1 MTRHRAFAM
10 NKKRFGWTVLAI
22 AALGFAGVAQAAAV
36 KIGFLVKQPEEPWFQ
51 LEWKFA
57 DQAAKELGFEVIN
70 IGATDGEKV
79 LNAIDNLAASGAHGF
94 VICTPD
100 VKLGPAIVA
109 RAKANDLKVIAV
121 DDRFVGA
128 DGKDMEQI
136 HYLGISAR
144 KIGNEV
150 GKTLMDQIRARGWD
164 VKDVGFMVMTFDEL
178 PTIQDRTEG
187 AIEKA
192 VELGFPGDRVYKAPI
207 QQRMEIPTALDAA
220 NTLLTRHPDVKK
232 WIVAG
237 GNDSCVLG
245 AIRALEGRGVK
256 VEDAIGVGINGTD
269 CLPELEK
276 ASPTSFYGSF
286 LLSAREHGYL
296 TAKMLYEW
304 ITDGKEPPLDTRT
317 AGKLITRDT
326 FRQILKDEGI
336 TE

>member
-1 MTRHRAFAM
+1 MTRSKIILLLF
-10 NKKRFGWTVLAI
+10 
-22 AALGFAGVAQAAAV
+22 AALFCLAATVQAADI

-57 DQAAKELGFEVIN
+57 DMAAADKGFEVIK
-70 IGATDGEKV
+70 IGAIDGEKV
-79 LNAIDNLAASGAHGF
+79 LTAIDNISASGAKGF

-100 VKLGPAIVA
+100 VKLGPAIM
-109 RAKANDLKVIAV
+109 AKAAANSLKVIAV

-128 DGKDMEQI
+128 DGRDMESV

-144 KIGNEV
+144 KIGNAV
-150 GKTLMDQIRARGWD
+150 GETLMQQIRAKGWD
-164 VKDVGFMVMTFDEL
+164 LKDVGFMVMTFDEL

-192 VELGFPGDRVYKAPI
+192 VEMGFPAAQVYKAPI
-207 QQRMEIPTALDAA
+207 QSRMEIPTAMDAA
-220 NTLLTRHPDVKK
+220 NTLLTRYPNISK

-245 AIRALEGRGVK
+245 AVRALEGRGVK
-256 VEDAIGVGINGTD
+256 VADAVAVGINGTD

-276 ASPTSFYGSF
+276 ANPTSFYGSF

-296 TAKMLYEW
+296 TAQMMYEW
-304 ITDGKEPPLDTRT
+304 LKDGKEPPLDTRT
-317 AGKLITRDT
+317 IGKLITRDT
-326 FRQILKDEGI
+326 FRRILKDEGI

>member
-1 MTRHRAFAM
+1 MDCRKTLLIPF
-10 NKKRFGWTVLAI
+10 LAL
-22 AALGFAGVAQAAAV
+22 AVTLGGLADAGQI

-57 DQAAKELGFEVIN
+57 DQAATEFGFEVMK

-79 LNAIDNLAASGAHGF
+79 LTAIDNLAASGAQGF

-100 VKLGPAIVA
+100 VLLGPAIMA
-109 RAKANDLKVIAV
+109 KSRANNLKVIAV
-121 DDRFVGA
+121 DDRFVGP
-128 DGKDMEQI
+128 DGKDMESV

-150 GKTLMDQIRARGWD
+150 GKTLMEQVKARGWN
-164 VKDVGFMVMTFDEL
+164 VAEVGFMVMTFDEL

-187 AIEKA
+187 AIEAA
-192 VELGFPGDRVYKAPI
+192 VATGFPADQVYKAPI

-220 NTLLTRHPDVKK
+220 NTLLTRHPTVKK

-269 CLPELEK
+269 CIPELEK
-276 ASPTSFYGSF
+276 ANPTSFYGSF

-296 TAKMLYEW
+296 TAKMMYEW
-304 ITDGKEPPLDTRT
+304 IKDGKEPPLDTRT
-317 AGKLITRDT
+317 VGTLITRDT

-336 TE
+336 AD

>member
-1 MTRHRAFAM
+1 MVTFRGRLFLS
-10 NKKRFGWTVLAI
+10 FLA
-22 AALGFAGVAQAAAV
+22 AVFCLAGVVGAADI

-57 DQAAKELGFEVIN
+57 DMAAKDHGFEVIK
-70 IGATDGEKV
+70 IGAPDGEKV
-79 LNAIDNLAASGAHGF
+79 LTAIDNLAASGAKGF

-100 VKLGPAIVA
+100 VLLGPAIVA
-109 RAKANDLKVIAV
+109 KARANNLKLIAV

-128 DGKDMEQI
+128 DGKEMEKI

-144 KIGNEV
+144 KIGNAV
-150 GKTLMDQIRARGWD
+150 GETLMNQIKERGWD
-164 VKDVGFMVMTFDEL
+164 LKDVGFMVMTFDEL

-192 VELGFPGDRVYKAPI
+192 VEMGFPKDQVYKAPLQSRI
-207 QQRMEIPTALDAA
+207 EVPTAMDAA
-220 NTLLTRHPDVKK
+220 NTMLTRQGNVKK

-237 GNDSCVLG
+237 GNDSSVLG

-276 ASPTSFYGSF
+276 ANPTSFYGSF
-286 LLSAREHGYL
+286 LLSAREHGYV
-296 TAKMLYEW
+296 TAEMLYKW
-304 ITDGKEPPLDTRT
+304 IKDGTEPPLDTRT
-317 AGKLITRDT
+317 VGKLITRET

-336 TE
+336 TK